1 MFSFGQPQGTPGQ
14 TTTAAPTASL
24 FAMPA
29 STGAA
34 DPKPGFTLGGQVMT
48 TPSAG
53 GQPGSLGSL
62 GFTPGASLQSKPAG
76 FATPTPQTNTGGF
89 TLGQPL
95 TTSTPGFS
103 FGQTTAASAT
113 TSATAAGTT
122 APTGLVL
129 GATPVATPAG
139 SVMFGGG
146 TTTATATPAAS
157 AAKTLA
163 AAAAATTATATQL
176 PTGLSFGAAATTAA
190 TTSAAKP
197 ALSFGTPAATTAGG
211 ATAAGLLQGAAAAVK
226 PTANTTSFSLTGAQ
240 TSAPAASTAAAAT
253 TAASAAKGPT
263 MTFTQLEEKINKWSV
278 QLEETERTFLHQAT
292 QVNAWDRQVIENGE
306 KIVALNESVQRVKL
320 DQGRL
325 DHELDFI
332 LAQQREL
339 EDMLVPLEDAVK
351 SQAPSIYQQHADLE
365 REHTYQL
372 AENTDAQLKRMMQDI
387 KDIIEHLNQ
396 SGAPNTSSDPLHQIA
411 RILNAH
417 MDSLQWLDQNAAVL
431 QRKVD
436 EVAKQCEV
444 QRKEQEHSFRLAFE

>member
-1 MFSFGQPQGTPGQ
+1 MFTFGQTQATPGQ

-29 STGAA
+29 STTAGAV
-34 DPKPGFTLGGQVMT
+34 DPKPGFTLGGQVMS
-48 TPSAG
+48 TPSAA
-53 GQPGSLGSL
+53 GQPGSLG
-62 GFTPGASLQSKPAG
+62 FTPQSKPAA
-76 FATPTPQTNTGGF
+76 FATPTPQTNSGGF
-89 TLGQPL
+89 SFSQPL

-103 FGQTTAASAT
+103 FGQTTAVSAATPAT
-113 TSATAAGTT
+113 TTGTT
-122 APTGLVL
+122 VPTGLVL
-129 GATPVATPAG
+129 GATPVATATG
-139 SVMFGGG
+139 SVLFGGG
-146 TTTATATPAAS
+146 TTTASATPAVS
-157 AAKTLA
+157 AAKAT
-163 AAAAATTATATQL
+163 AAATTTTQL
-176 PTGLSFGAAATTAA
+176 PTGLNFGAAATTAA
-190 TTSAAKP
+190 TTAAAKP
-197 ALSFGTPAATTAGG
+197 TTSLTFGATAATTAGG
-211 ATAAGLLQGAAAAVK
+211 TTAAGLLSGVAAVK
-226 PTANTTSFSLTGAQ
+226 PTTNTSFSLAGAQ
-240 TSAPAASTAAAAT
+240 TSAPAASTAATT
-253 TAASAAKGPT
+253 TAASATKGPT

-306 KIVALNESVQRVKL
+306 KIVALNEAVQRVKL

-339 EDMLVPLEDAVK
+339 EDMLQPLEGAVK

-396 SGAPNTSSDPLHQIA
+396 SGAPNTSNDPLHQIA

>member
-1 MFSFGQPQGTPGQ
+1 MFSFGQ

-24 FAMPA
+24 FAMPV
-29 STGAA
+29 STTTGAA
-34 DPKPGFTLGGQVMT
+34 DPKPGFTLGGQVMS

-53 GQPGSLGSL
+53 GQPGSL

-95 TTSTPGFS
+95 TTSTPGFT
-103 FGQTTAASAT
+103 FGQTTAASAA
-113 TSATAAGTT
+113 TSATTAGTT
-122 APTGLVL
+122 APGGLVL
-129 GATPVATPAG
+129 GTTPVATPAG

-146 TTTATATPAAS
+146 ATTGKASTTPAVS
-157 AAKTLA
+157 AAKTT
-163 AAAAATTATATQL
+163 AAAATTATAPQL
-176 PTGLSFGAAATTAA
+176 PAGLNFGAAATTAA

-197 ALSFGTPAATTAGG
+197 TAALSFGTTATTVAGG
-211 ATAAGLLQGAAAAVK
+211 ATAAGLLQGVAAVK

-240 TSAPAASTAAAAT
+240 TSAPAASTAAAT
-253 TAASAAKGPT
+253 TAASATKGPT

-306 KIVALNESVQRVKL
+306 KIVALNEAVQRVKL

-339 EDMLVPLEDAVK
+339 EDMLLPLEGAVK

-396 SGAPNTSSDPLHQIA
+396 SGAPNTSNDPLHQIA